1 MIHMKRIQ
9 LSDHFTYGRLL
20 RFVLPSVA
28 MMIFTSIYTVVDGFF
43 VSNYVGKTPFAAL
56 NLIWPYL
63 MLFGVVGFMVGT
75 GGSALVSRSLGEGKP
90 DRARQ
95 EFSLLVYFTI
105 AAGVVLTVLGIALME
120 PVARLLGAEG
130 EMVGLCVLYG
140 NIIMAAQT
148 AFMLQSMFQSFFV
161 TAEKPQLG
169 LVFTLAAGLTNMVLD
184 WLLVAVFPL
193 GLVGAALATAMSQV
207 VGGIGPLIYFARK
220 NGSLLRLTRATFHL
234 RTLLLTCS
242 NGASELMTNL
252 SSSIVSALY
261 NLQLL
266 RLAGEDGVAAYGVL
280 MYANF
285 VFMAIFLGYSIGMAP
300 VVGYHYGADNT
311 DELKSLLKKS
321 LVLMAVGGAGMLA
334 LSQALA
340 EPLSRAFVGYDAALL
355 ELTVHGF
362 RLFAISFLPLGFNIF
377 GSAFFTA
384 LSNGPVSAAISFL
397 RTLLFQVAAILIL
410 PEILPGAD
418 GVWLS
423 VVAAEALALAVT
435 GFFLIRMKG
444 KYQYA

>member
-1 MIHMKRIQ
+1 MNRIQ

-20 RFVLPSVA
+20 RFVFPAIA
-28 MMIFTSIYTVVDGFF
+28 MMVFTSIYTVVDGFF
-43 VSNYVGKTPFAAL
+43 VSNYVGKLPFAAV

-63 MLFGVVGFMVGT
+63 MAFGVVGFMVGT
-75 GGSALVSRSLGEGKP
+75 GGSALVSRSLGENHP
-90 DRARQ
+90 ERARQ

-105 AAGVVLTVLGIALME
+105 ATGILLTILGIVLLE
-120 PVARLLGAEG
+120 PVARLLGAKG
-130 EMVGLCVLYG
+130 EIVDMCVLYG
-140 NIIMAAQT
+140 SIIMAAQT

-169 LVFTLAAGLTNMVLD
+169 LTFTLAAGFTNMVLD

-207 VGGIGPLIYFARK
+207 VGGIGPLIYFAHK
-220 NGSLLRLTRATFHL
+220 NGSLLWLTRTSFSRRIIL
-234 RTLLLTCS
+234 QTCA
-242 NGASELMTNL
+242 NGSSELMTNL
-252 SSSIVSALY
+252 SSSVVSALY

-266 RLAGEDGVAAYGVL
+266 RLVGEDGVAAYGVI

-285 VFMAIFLGYSIGMAP
+285 VFAAIFLGYSIGMTP

-311 DELKSLLKKS
+311 GELKNLLKKS
-321 LVLMAVGGAGMLA
+321 LVLMAAGGAGMLSS
-334 LSQALA
+334 SQWLA
-340 EPLSRAFVGYDAALL
+340 EPLSRMFVGYDPGLL
-355 ELTVHGF
+355 VLTIRGF
-362 RLFAISFLPLGFNIF
+362 RLYALSFLLLGFNIF

-397 RTLLFQVAAILIL
+397 RTLLFQVVAILIL
-410 PEILPGAD
+410 PEVLPGAD

-423 VVAAEALALAVT
+423 VVAAEALALVVT
-435 GFFLIRMKG
+435 GYFLIKMKN

>member
-1 MIHMKRIQ
+1 MARIQ

-20 RFVLPSVA
+20 RFVLPSVS

-63 MLFGVVGFMVGT
+63 VLFGVVGFMVGT

-90 DRARQ
+90 DRARR

-105 AAGVVLTVLGIALME
+105 AIGILLTILGIALME

-130 EMVGLCVLYG
+130 EMVSLCVLYG
-140 NIIMAAQT
+140 NIIMAVQT
-148 AFMLQSMFQSFFV
+148 AFMLQTMFQSFFV

-169 LVFTLAAGLTNMVLD
+169 LAFTLAAGLTNMVLD

-220 NGSLLRLTRATFHL
+220 NGSLLWLTRTSFRL
-234 RTLLLTCS
+234 RTLLQACA
-242 NGASELMTNL
+242 NGSSELMSNL
-252 SSSIVSALY
+252 STAIVSALY

-266 RLAGEDGVAAYGVL
+266 RLAGENGVAAYGVIS
-280 MYANF
+280 YANF
-285 VFMAIFLGYSIGMAP
+285 VFMAIFLGYSIGITP

-311 DELKSLLKKS
+311 NELKSLLKKS
-321 LVLMAVGGAGMLA
+321 LVLMAAGGAGMLA

-340 EPLSRAFVGYDAALL
+340 EPLSRAFVGYDSGLL
-355 ELTVHGF
+355 ELTVYGF

-384 LSNGPVSAAISFL
+384 LSNGAVSASISFL
-397 RTLLFQVAAILIL
+397 RTLLFQIAAVLLL
-410 PEILPGAD
+410 PEVLPGAD
-418 GVWLS
+418 GVWLA
-423 VVAAEALALAVT
+423 VAAAEALALAVT
-435 GFFLIRMKG
+435 AYFLIKMKDR
-444 KYQYA
+444 YQYA

>member
-1 MIHMKRIQ
+1 MSRIQ

-20 RFVLPSVA
+20 RFVFPAIA

-43 VSNYVGKTPFAAL
+43 VSNYVGKLPFAAV

-63 MLFGVVGFMVGT
+63 MAFGVVGFMVGT
-75 GGSALVSRSLGEGKP
+75 GGSALVARSLGEKKP
-90 DRARQ
+90 DQARQ

-105 AAGVVLTVLGIALME
+105 ITGIILTVLGIALME
-120 PVARLLGAEG
+120 PVARMLGAEG
-130 EMVGLCVLYG
+130 DMVRMCVLYG

-169 LVFTLAAGLTNMVLD
+169 LVFTLAAGLTNMLLD
-184 WLLVAVFPL
+184 WLLVAIFPL

-207 VGGIGPLIYFARK
+207 VGGIGPLIYFVRK
-220 NGSLLRLTRATFHL
+220 NSSLLWLTRAPFSR
-234 RTLLLTCS
+234 RTILQTCA
-242 NGASELMTNL
+242 NGSSELMTNL
-252 SSSIVSALY
+252 SSSVVSALY
-261 NLQLL
+261 NLQLI
-266 RLAGEDGVAAYGVL
+266 RLAGEDGVAAYGVI

-340 EPLSRAFVGYDAALL
+340 DPLSRAFVGYDTALL

-397 RTLLFQVAAILIL
+397 RTLLFQIAAIFIL
-410 PEILPGAD
+410 PEFLPDAD
-418 GVWLS
+418 GVWLA
-423 VVAAEALALAVT
+423 VVAAEILALAVT

>member
-1 MIHMKRIQ
+1 MRDPIQ
-9 LSDHFTYGRLL
+9 LSDHFTYSRLL
-20 RFVLPSVA
+20 RFVFPA
-28 MMIFTSIYTVVDGFF
+28 ITMMIFTSIYTVVDGFF
-43 VSNYVGKTPFAAL
+43 VSNYVGKLPFAAV

-63 MLFGVVGFMVGT
+63 MAFGVVGFMVGT
-75 GGSALVSRSLGEGKP
+75 GGSALVSRSLGEKKP
-90 DRARQ
+90 ERARQ

-105 AAGVVLTVLGIALME
+105 ISGIVLTVLGIVLME

-130 EMVGLCVLYG
+130 EMVDLCVLYG

-169 LVFTLAAGLTNMVLD
+169 LVCTLAAGITNMVLD

-193 GLVGAALATAMSQV
+193 GLVGAGLATAMSQV
-207 VGGIGPLIYFARK
+207 VGGIAPLIYFARK
-220 NGSLLRLTRATFHL
+220 NSSLLWLTRTSFSR
-234 RTLLLTCS
+234 RTILQTCA
-242 NGASELMTNL
+242 NGSSELKTNL

-266 RLAGEDGVAAYGVL
+266 RLAGEDGVAAYGVI

-285 VFMAIFLGYSIGMAP
+285 VFAAIFLGYSIGMTP
-300 VVGYHYGADNT
+300 IVGYHYGAGNSA
-311 DELKSLLKKS
+311 ELKSLLKKS
-321 LVLMAVGGAGMLA
+321 LVLMATGGAVMLV
-334 LSQALA
+334 LSQWLA
-340 EPLSRAFVGYDAALL
+340 GPLSHMFVGYDAALL
-355 ELTVHGF
+355 ELTVRGF
-362 RLFAISFLPLGFNIF
+362 RLYAVSFLLLGFNIF

-410 PEILPGAD
+410 PEVLPAAD

-435 GFFLIRMKG
+435 GYFLVKMKN

>member
-1 MIHMKRIQ
+1 MKRIQ

-20 RFVLPSVA
+20 RFVLPSIV

-43 VSNYVGKTPFAAL
+43 VSNYVGKIPFAAL

-75 GGSALVSRSLGEGKP
+75 GGSAVVSRSLGEGKP

-105 AAGVVLTVLGIALME
+105 AAGVILTILGILFME

-130 EMVGLCVLYG
+130 EMVSLCVLYG

-148 AFMLQSMFQSFFV
+148 TFMLQTMFQAFFV

-169 LVFTLAAGLTNMVLD
+169 LAFTLAAGLTNMVLD

-193 GLVGAALATAMSQV
+193 GLVGAALATALSQV
-207 VGGIGPLIYFARK
+207 VGGIGPLLYFARK
-220 NGSLLRLTRATFHL
+220 NGSLLWLTKTAFNG
-234 RTLLLTCS
+234 RTLLQTCA
-242 NGASELMTNL
+242 NGSSELMSNL
-252 SSSIVSALY
+252 STSIVSALY

-266 RLAGEDGVAAYGVL
+266 RLAGEDGVAAYGVI

-300 VVGYHYGADNT
+300 VVGYHYGAGNT

-321 LVLMAVGGAGMLA
+321 LVLMAVGGTVMLV
-334 LSQALA
+334 LSQVLA
-340 EPLSRAFVGYDAALL
+340 EPLSRAFVGYDPGLL
-355 ELTVHGF
+355 LLTVRGL
-362 RLFAISFLPLGFNIF
+362 RLFAVSFLLLGFNIF

-384 LSNGPVSAAISFL
+384 LSNGAVSAAISFL

-423 VVAAEALALAVT
+423 VVAAEALALVVT
-435 GFFLIRMKG
+435 VYFLVKMKG

>member
-1 MIHMKRIQ
+1 MRDPIQ
-9 LSDHFTYGRLL
+9 LSDHFTYSRLL
-20 RFVLPSVA
+20 RFVFPA
-28 MMIFTSIYTVVDGFF
+28 ITMMIFTSIYTVVDGFF
-43 VSNYVGKTPFAAL
+43 VSNYVGKLPFAAV

-63 MLFGVVGFMVGT
+63 MAFGVVGFMVGT
-75 GGSALVSRSLGEGKP
+75 GGSALVSRSLGEKKP
-90 DRARQ
+90 ERARQ

-105 AAGVVLTVLGIALME
+105 ISGIVLTVLGIVLME

-130 EMVGLCVLYG
+130 EMVDLCVLYG

-169 LVFTLAAGLTNMVLD
+169 LVCTLAAGITNMVLD

-193 GLVGAALATAMSQV
+193 GLVGAGLATAMSQV
-207 VGGIGPLIYFARK
+207 VGGIAPLIYFARK
-220 NGSLLRLTRATFHL
+220 NSSLLWLTRTTFSH
-234 RTLLLTCS
+234 RTILQTCA
-242 NGASELMTNL
+242 NGSSELMTNL

-266 RLAGEDGVAAYGVL
+266 RLAGEDGVAAYGVI

-285 VFMAIFLGYSIGMAP
+285 VFAAIFLGYSIGMTP
-300 VVGYHYGADNT
+300 IVGYHYGAGNSA
-311 DELKSLLKKS
+311 ELKSLLKKS
-321 LVLMAVGGAGMLA
+321 LVLMATGGAVMLV
-334 LSQALA
+334 LSQWLA
-340 EPLSRAFVGYDAALL
+340 GPLSHMFVGYDAALL
-355 ELTVHGF
+355 ELTVRGF
-362 RLFAISFLPLGFNIF
+362 RLYAVSFLLLGFNIF

-410 PEILPGAD
+410 PEVLPAAD

-435 GFFLIRMKG
+435 GYFLVKMKN

>member
-1 MIHMKRIQ
+1 MRNRIQ

-20 RFVLPSVA
+20 RFVLPSIA

-43 VSNYVGKTPFAAL
+43 VSNYVGKIPFAAL

-63 MLFGVVGFMVGT
+63 MAFGVVGFMAGA

-95 EFSLLVYFTI
+95 EFSLLVYFIIGTGILLTI
-105 AAGVVLTVLGIALME
+105 LGIALME

-130 EMVGLCVLYG
+130 EMVDLCVLYG

-148 AFMLQSMFQSFFV
+148 AFILQTMFQSFFV

-169 LVFTLAAGLTNMVLD
+169 LVFTLAAGLTNMILD
-184 WLLVAVFPL
+184 FLLIAVFPL
-193 GLVGAALATAMSQV
+193 GLTGAALATATSQI
-207 VGGIGPLIYFARK
+207 VGGICPLVYFSRK
-220 NGSLLRLTRATFHL
+220 NGSLLWLTRTSFNW
-234 RTLLLTCS
+234 RTILQTCT
-242 NGASELMTNL
+242 NGSSELMTNL
-252 SSSIVSALY
+252 STAIVSALY

-266 RLAGEDGVAAYGVL
+266 RLAGEDGVAAYGVI

-285 VFMAIFLGYSIGMAP
+285 VFMAIFLGYSIGMTP
-300 VVGYHYGADNT
+300 VVGYHYGAGST
-311 DELKSLLKKS
+311 VELNNLLKKS
-321 LVLMAVGGAGMLA
+321 LVLMAIGGTVMLF

-340 EPLSRAFVGYDAALL
+340 TPMSRVFVGYDENLL
-355 ELTVHGF
+355 VLTVHGF
-362 RLFAISFLPLGFNIF
+362 RLFAVSFLLLGFNIF

-384 LSNGPVSAAISFL
+384 LSNGLVSATISFL
-397 RTLLFQVAAILIL
+397 RTLLFQVMAILIL
-410 PEILPGAD
+410 PEVLPGVD

-423 VVAAEALALAVT
+423 VVAAEALALVVT
-435 GFFLIRMKG
+435 GYFLVKMKDR
-444 KYQYA
+444 YQYA